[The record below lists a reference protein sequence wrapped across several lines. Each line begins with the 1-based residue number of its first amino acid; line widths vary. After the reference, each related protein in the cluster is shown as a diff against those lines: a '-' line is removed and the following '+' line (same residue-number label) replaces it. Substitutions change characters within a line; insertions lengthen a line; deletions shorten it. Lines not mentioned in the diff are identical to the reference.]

1 MEKLATTVS
10 EPHAKREYKDTVFRM
25 LFSDKEKL
33 LSLYNAMNDR
43 HYENAEDLKIV
54 TLKNAIYMGMK
65 NDLAFMVDT
74 QICLYEHQSTKNPNM
89 PLRDMFYISLEYQ
102 AYVNNKSLYS
112 STLQKLPTPKFVIF
126 YNGTED
132 LEECT
137 ELRLSD
143 AYENLEGEP
152 NLELRVIVLNVNEG
166 CNRKLME
173 HCQVLKEYAQYV
185 AKVRRYTAEMELDAA
200 VKRAVEECIAEGI
213 LEDFLRENRAEV
225 EMVSILEY
233 DKDFEEKKLREAEYE
248 AGREERARFGLAE
261 GIVETGCA
269 YNVPEPDIL
278 ARLQEKL
285 DIPLRKA
292 QEYFAMYSK

>member
-143 AYENLEGEP
+143 AYENLE
-152 NLELRVIVLNVNEG
+152 
-166 CNRKLME
+166 
-173 HCQVLKEYAQYV
+173 
-185 AKVRRYTAEMELDAA
+185 
-200 VKRAVEECIAEGI
+200 
-213 LEDFLRENRAEV
+213 DFLRENRAEV

-233 DKDFEEKKLREAEYE
+233 DKDFEEKKLLEAEYE
-248 AGREERARFGLAE
+248 AGREEGARFGLAE

>member
-1 MEKLATTVS
+1 M
-10 EPHAKREYKDTVFRM
+10 
-25 LFSDKEKL
+25 
-33 LSLYNAMNDR
+33 
-43 HYENAEDLKIV
+43 
-54 TLKNAIYMGMK
+54 
-65 NDLAFMVDT
+65 
-74 QICLYEHQSTKNPNM
+74 
-89 PLRDMFYISLEYQ
+89 
-102 AYVNNKSLYS
+102 
-112 STLQKLPTPKFVIF
+112 
-126 YNGTED
+126 
-132 LEECT
+132 
-137 ELRLSD
+137 
-143 AYENLEGEP
+143 
-152 NLELRVIVLNVNEG
+152 
-166 CNRKLME
+166 
-173 HCQVLKEYAQYV
+173 

-248 AGREERARFGLAE
+248 AGREEGARFGLAE
-261 GIVETGCA
+261 GIVETGA

>member
-143 AYENLEGEP
+143 AYENLE
-152 NLELRVIVLNVNEG
+152 
-166 CNRKLME
+166 
-173 HCQVLKEYAQYV
+173 
-185 AKVRRYTAEMELDAA
+185 
-200 VKRAVEECIAEGI
+200 
-213 LEDFLRENRAEV
+213 DFLRENRAEV

-248 AGREERARFGLAE
+248 AGREEGARFGLAE

>member
-1 MEKLATTVS
+1 
-10 EPHAKREYKDTVFRM
+10 
-25 LFSDKEKL
+25 
-33 LSLYNAMNDR
+33 
-43 HYENAEDLKIV
+43 
-54 TLKNAIYMGMK
+54 MGMK

-248 AGREERARFGLAE
+248 AGREEGARFGLAE

>member
-43 HYENAEDLKIV
+43 HYE
-54 TLKNAIYMGMK
+54 

-233 DKDFEEKKLREAEYE
+233 DKDFGEKKLREAEYE
-248 AGREERARFGLAE
+248 AGREEGARFGLAE

>member
-102 AYVNNKSLYS
+102 AYVNNKSR
-112 STLQKLPTPKFVIF
+112 TP
-126 YNGTED
+126 
-132 LEECT
+132 
-137 ELRLSD
+137 R
-143 AYENLEGEP
+143 
-152 NLELRVIVLNVNEG
+152 
-166 CNRKLME
+166 
-173 HCQVLKEYAQYV
+173 HC
-185 AKVRRYTAEMELDAA
+185 RN
-200 VKRAVEECIAEGI
+200 C
-213 LEDFLRENRAEV
+213 
-225 EMVSILEY
+225 
-233 DKDFEEKKLREAEYE
+233 
-248 AGREERARFGLAE
+248 
-261 GIVETGCA
+261 
-269 YNVPEPDIL
+269 
-278 ARLQEKL
+278 
-285 DIPLRKA
+285 PLRSLS
-292 QEYFAMYSK
+292 YFIMEQKIWKSVQNSACPMHMRIWKGSRT

>member
-25 LFSDKEKL
+25 LFSDKEKR

-54 TLKNAIYMGMK
+54 TLKSAIYMGMK

-74 QICLYEHQSTKNPNM
+74 QICLYEYQSTKNPNM

-112 STLQKLPTPKFVIF
+112 STLQKLPTPKFVI
-126 YNGTED
+126 
-132 LEECT
+132 ECT

-233 DKDFEEKKLREAEYE
+233 DKDFEEKKLRKAEYE
-248 AGREERARFGLAE
+248 AGREEGARFGLAE

>member
-143 AYENLEGEP
+143 AYENLE
-152 NLELRVIVLNVNEG
+152 
-166 CNRKLME
+166 
-173 HCQVLKEYAQYV
+173 
-185 AKVRRYTAEMELDAA
+185 
-200 VKRAVEECIAEGI
+200 
-213 LEDFLRENRAEV
+213 DFLRENRAEV

-248 AGREERARFGLAE
+248 AGREEGARFGLAE

-292 QEYFAMYSK
+292 QEYCAMYSQ

>member
-1 MEKLATTVS
+1 
-10 EPHAKREYKDTVFRM
+10 M

-143 AYENLEGEP
+143 AYENLE
-152 NLELRVIVLNVNEG
+152 
-166 CNRKLME
+166 
-173 HCQVLKEYAQYV
+173 
-185 AKVRRYTAEMELDAA
+185 
-200 VKRAVEECIAEGI
+200 
-213 LEDFLRENRAEV
+213 DFLRENRAEV

-248 AGREERARFGLAE
+248 AGREEGARFGLAE

>member
-143 AYENLEGEP
+143 AYENLE
-152 NLELRVIVLNVNEG
+152 
-166 CNRKLME
+166 
-173 HCQVLKEYAQYV
+173 
-185 AKVRRYTAEMELDAA
+185 
-200 VKRAVEECIAEGI
+200 
-213 LEDFLRENRAEV
+213 DFLRENRVEV

-248 AGREERARFGLAE
+248 AGREEGARFGLAE

>member
-173 HCQVLKEYAQYV
+173 HC
-185 AKVRRYTAEMELDAA
+185 
-200 VKRAVEECIAEGI
+200 
-213 LEDFLRENRAEV
+213 
-225 EMVSILEY
+225 
-233 DKDFEEKKLREAEYE
+233 
-248 AGREERARFGLAE
+248 
-261 GIVETGCA
+261 
-269 YNVPEPDIL
+269 
-278 ARLQEKL
+278 
-285 DIPLRKA
+285 
-292 QEYFAMYSK
+292 

>member
-1 MEKLATTVS
+1 
-10 EPHAKREYKDTVFRM
+10 
-25 LFSDKEKL
+25 
-33 LSLYNAMNDR
+33 
-43 HYENAEDLKIV
+43 
-54 TLKNAIYMGMK
+54 
-65 NDLAFMVDT
+65 
-74 QICLYEHQSTKNPNM
+74 
-89 PLRDMFYISLEYQ
+89 MF
-102 AYVNNKSLYS
+102 
-112 STLQKLPTPKFVIF
+112 
-126 YNGTED
+126 
-132 LEECT
+132 
-137 ELRLSD
+137 
-143 AYENLEGEP
+143 
-152 NLELRVIVLNVNEG
+152 
-166 CNRKLME
+166 
-173 HCQVLKEYAQYV
+173 KEYAQYV
-185 AKVRRYTAEMELDAA
+185 AKVRRYTSELDLDAA

-248 AGREERARFGLAE
+248 AGREEGARLGLAE

>member
-33 LSLYNAMNDR
+33 LSLYNAMNVR

-143 AYENLEGEP
+143 AYENLE
-152 NLELRVIVLNVNEG
+152 
-166 CNRKLME
+166 
-173 HCQVLKEYAQYV
+173 
-185 AKVRRYTAEMELDAA
+185 
-200 VKRAVEECIAEGI
+200 
-213 LEDFLRENRAEV
+213 DFLRENRAEV

-248 AGREERARFGLAE
+248 AGREEGARFGLAE

>member
-143 AYENLEGEP
+143 AYENLE
-152 NLELRVIVLNVNEG
+152 
-166 CNRKLME
+166 
-173 HCQVLKEYAQYV
+173 
-185 AKVRRYTAEMELDAA
+185 
-200 VKRAVEECIAEGI
+200 
-213 LEDFLRENRAEV
+213 DFLRENRAEV
-225 EMVSILEY
+225 EMVRILEY

-248 AGREERARFGLAE
+248 AGREEGARFGLAE

>member
-1 MEKLATTVS
+1 
-10 EPHAKREYKDTVFRM
+10 
-25 LFSDKEKL
+25 
-33 LSLYNAMNDR
+33 
-43 HYENAEDLKIV
+43 
-54 TLKNAIYMGMK
+54 
-65 NDLAFMVDT
+65 
-74 QICLYEHQSTKNPNM
+74 
-89 PLRDMFYISLEYQ
+89 
-102 AYVNNKSLYS
+102 
-112 STLQKLPTPKFVIF
+112 
-126 YNGTED
+126 
-132 LEECT
+132 
-137 ELRLSD
+137 
-143 AYENLEGEP
+143 
-152 NLELRVIVLNVNEG
+152 
-166 CNRKLME
+166 ME

-248 AGREERARFGLAE
+248 AGREEGARFGLAE